1 MVQRDERAISSKRN
15 LLMERNE
22 FINEV
27 FAFFRTSNEDLKRA
41 YDLAFTTQKRVDWNK
56 LYLKV
61 IQEAESR
68 YLPTPK
74 WFVSKFDSCLLPEDA
89 GTYKINGGT
98 GVLKLAYKDK
108 ETGEITKRMT
118 YEYDMSSCPY
128 TLAEIKAKFRAKF
141 KEAYEDFV
149 YYPAYYKVVG
159 NTVIDT
165 RELENAC

>member
-1 MVQRDERAISSKRN
+1 MDRLQFLEKVFLFYGKELNAKNRE
-15 LLMERNE
+15 LLK
-22 FINEV
+22 
-27 FAFFRTSNEDLKRA
+27 D
-41 YDLAFTTQKRVDWNK
+41 YDQALTTLKRVDWLK
-56 LYLKV
+56 LYNKTV
-61 IQEAESR
+61 TESETR
-68 YLPTPK
+68 YLPMPK
-74 WFVSKFDSCLLPEDA
+74 WFIAKFDTCLLPEDV

-98 GVLKLAYKDK
+98 GVLKFAYKDK

-149 YYPAYYKVVG
+149 YYPVYYKVVG

-165 RELENAC
+165 REFEDAC

>member
-1 MVQRDERAISSKRN
+1 MDRLQFLEKVFLFYGKELNAKNRE
-15 LLMERNE
+15 LLK
-22 FINEV
+22 
-27 FAFFRTSNEDLKRA
+27 D
-41 YDLAFTTQKRVDWNK
+41 YDLALTTLKRVDWLK
-56 LYLKV
+56 LYNKTV
-61 IQEAESR
+61 TESETR
-68 YLPTPK
+68 YLPMPK
-74 WFVSKFDSCLLPEDA
+74 WFIAKFDTCLLPVDA
-89 GTYKINGGT
+89 ATYKINGGT
-98 GVLKLAYKDK
+98 GILKLAYKDK

-165 RELENAC
+165 RELEDAC

>member
-1 MVQRDERAISSKRN
+1 MDRLQFLEKVFLFYGKELNAKNRE
-15 LLMERNE
+15 LLK
-22 FINEV
+22 
-27 FAFFRTSNEDLKRA
+27 D
-41 YDLAFTTQKRVDWNK
+41 YDLALTTPKRVDWLK
-56 LYLKV
+56 LYNKTV
-61 IQEAESR
+61 TESETR
-68 YLPTPK
+68 YLPMPK
-74 WFVSKFDSCLLPEDA
+74 WFIAKFDTCLLPEDA
-89 GTYKINGGT
+89 ATYKINGGT

-165 RELENAC
+165 RELEDAC

>member
-1 MVQRDERAISSKRN
+1 MDRLQFLEKVFLFYGKELNAKNRE
-15 LLMERNE
+15 LLK
-22 FINEV
+22 
-27 FAFFRTSNEDLKRA
+27 D
-41 YDLAFTTQKRVDWNK
+41 YDLALTTPKRVDWLK
-56 LYLKV
+56 LYNKTV
-61 IQEAESR
+61 TESETR
-68 YLPTPK
+68 YLPMPK
-74 WFVSKFDSCLLPEDA
+74 WFIAKFDSCLLPEDA

-128 TLAEIKAKFRAKF
+128 TMAEIKAKFKAKF

-165 RELENAC
+165 RELEDAR

>member
-1 MVQRDERAISSKRN
+1 MDRLQFLEKVFLFYGKELNAKNRE
-15 LLMERNE
+15 LLK
-22 FINEV
+22 
-27 FAFFRTSNEDLKRA
+27 D
-41 YDLAFTTQKRVDWNK
+41 YDQALTTPKRVDWLK
-56 LYLKV
+56 LYNKTV
-61 IQEAESR
+61 TESETR
-68 YLPTPK
+68 YLPMPK
-74 WFVSKFDSCLLPEDA
+74 WFIAKFDTCLLPEDA

-149 YYPAYYKVVG
+149 YYPEYYKVIG

>member
-1 MVQRDERAISSKRN
+1 MDRLQFLEKVFLFYGKELNAKNRE
-15 LLMERNE
+15 LLK
-22 FINEV
+22 
-27 FAFFRTSNEDLKRA
+27 D
-41 YDLAFTTQKRVDWNK
+41 YDLALTTPKRVDWLK
-56 LYLKV
+56 LYNKTV
-61 IQEAESR
+61 TESETR
-68 YLPTPK
+68 YLPMPK
-74 WFVSKFDSCLLPEDA
+74 WFIAKFDTCLLPEDA

-108 ETGEITKRMT
+108 ETGKITKRMT

-149 YYPAYYKVVG
+149 YYPAYYKIVG

-165 RELENAC
+165 RELEDAC

>member
-1 MVQRDERAISSKRN
+1 MDRLQFLEKVFLFYGKELNAKNRE
-15 LLMERNE
+15 LLK
-22 FINEV
+22 
-27 FAFFRTSNEDLKRA
+27 D
-41 YDLAFTTQKRVDWNK
+41 YDLALTTQKRVDWLK
-56 LYLKV
+56 LYNKTV
-61 IQEAESR
+61 TESETR
-68 YLPTPK
+68 YLPMPK
-74 WFVSKFDSCLLPEDA
+74 WFIAKFDTCLLPEDA

-108 ETGEITKRMT
+108 GTGEITKRMT

-165 RELENAC
+165 RELEDAC

>member
-1 MVQRDERAISSKRN
+1 MDRLQFLEKVFLFYGKELNAKNRE
-15 LLMERNE
+15 LLK
-22 FINEV
+22 
-27 FAFFRTSNEDLKRA
+27 D
-41 YDLAFTTQKRVDWNK
+41 YDLALTTPKRVDWLK
-56 LYLKV
+56 LYNKTV
-61 IQEAESR
+61 TESETR
-68 YLPTPK
+68 YLPMPK
-74 WFVSKFDSCLLPEDA
+74 WFIAKFDSCLLPEDA

-98 GVLKLAYKDK
+98 GILKLAYKDK
-108 ETGEITKRMT
+108 ETGKITKRRT

-165 RELENAC
+165 RELEDVC